1 MSKICLGGFARKVYH
16 ISCVS
21 TILLS
26 LLGCFSGLMIEW
38 GQAPLQYTIL
48 TRQIIERIPTFFL
61 CGMLAMFLCDIID
74 KHQKA

>member
-1 MSKICLGGFARKVYH
+1 MSKIYLGEYARKVYH
-16 ISCVS
+16 ISCVC

-48 TRQIIERIPTFFL
+48 TRQIIERIPILFL

-74 KHQKA
+74 KQQKS